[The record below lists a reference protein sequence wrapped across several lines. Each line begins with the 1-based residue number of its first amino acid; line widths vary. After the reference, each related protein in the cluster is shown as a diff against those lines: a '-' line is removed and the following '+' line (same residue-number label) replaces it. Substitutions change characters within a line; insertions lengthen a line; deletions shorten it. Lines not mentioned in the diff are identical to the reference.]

1 MRKCA
6 DALSEPNDDVAWKTD
21 VGIKKKEKKRKEILQ
36 ISKHEI
42 IGSCGIV
49 DKNDVFVR
57 ANFDDSLSDLLRAVR
72 VLE

>member
-1 MRKCA
+1 MTMLLEKRM
-6 DALSEPNDDVAWKTD
+6 LES
-21 VGIKKKEKKRKEILQ
+21 KKKIRNKRKILQ
-36 ISKHEI
+36 ASKHEI

-72 VLE
+72 VSE